1 MHPDLV
7 SQTLLWFHKNPCTYT
22 KPFPTAT
29 VPHHVASMRRPVAS
43 RSIHTSRR
51 IERGGQRKVT
61 QNAPPVLAMKFSSI
75 TAPKRASERAS
86 PGRRRS
92 QGERGGHLNANLSK
106 AEGRRR
112 EGGKGESVSPLRDLR
127 RSTAPRETTCQPY
140 DDRDRPRVVFS
151 HADPSPHMLAI
162 IKSPLILHASTDSI
176 GFSRPFALPVIF
188 FSSR

>member
-1 MHPDLV
+1 MYLYETV
-7 SQTLLWFHKNPCTYT
+7 SHCHSS
-22 KPFPTAT
+22 PTCCFDDKA
-29 VPHHVASMRRPVAS
+29 RRNALY
-43 RSIHTSRR
+43 IYIYKYTSRR

-75 TAPKRASERAS
+75 TAPKRASERARE
-86 PGRRRS
+86 GAEG
-92 QGERGGHLNANLSK
+92 QERGHLNANLSK

-112 EGGKGESVSPLRDLR
+112 EGGKGESVSPLRDL

-176 GFSRPFALPVIF
+176 VFSRPFALPVIF
-188 FSSR
+188 FLLALTHSSAS